1 MLLLILLQR
10 ITTLLNEKKINTFIS
25 TRQTVSENTKLAY
38 FYDLRAFIKFLDNR
52 PLTQTLLTL
61 FQIELQK
68 LAPASQHRKI
78 THINR
83 FLKYLY
89 QSGDI
94 DQFFELPV
102 TKQHEKNL
110 STQPKSLAVLDFSSY
125 YQKLQTPGEFILLL
139 IIEFG
144 LKPSEIQTLRW
155 HEFNWEFKILTV
167 KDKGIT
173 RVLPI
178 RDRFAR
184 LVRPLQ
190 NADELFSKSRQFL
203 YYELKKTTPLTAKEL
218 REQYNAIVPGWHM
231 NKKHW
236 NTVFLD
242 GTVPLYLIKEM
253 IKKSYFLVR
262 GKK

>member
-1 MLLLILLQR
+1 MRLHIHLQR
-10 ITTLLNEKKINTFIS
+10 IMTLLNEKKINTFIN

-38 FYDLRAFIKFLDNR
+38 FYDLRAFVKFLDER

-61 FQIELQK
+61 FQIDLQK

-89 QSGDI
+89 QNGDI

-102 TKQHEKNL
+102 TIQPEHRL
-110 STQPKSLAVLDFSSY
+110 TRSTKPLVLMDFSKY

-144 LKPSEIQTLRW
+144 LKPSEIQTLKW
-155 HEFNWEFKILTV
+155 HEFNWDFKILTV
-167 KDKGIT
+167 KDKGLT

-178 RDRFAR
+178 RDRFSR

-203 YYELKKTTPLTAKEL
+203 YYELKKTTTLTAKEL
-218 REQYNAIVPGWHM
+218 REQYILQRVSEHISIYALAELLGLKSIH
-231 NKKHW
+231 
-236 NTVFLD
+236 TLD
-242 GTVPLYLIKEM
+242 KY
-253 IKKSYFLVR
+253 YR
-262 GKK
+262 

>member
-1 MLLLILLQR
+1 MRLLILLQR

-38 FYDLRAFIKFLDNR
+38 FYDLRAFVKFLDER

-61 FQIELQK
+61 FQIDLQK

-102 TKQHEKNL
+102 TIQDEQHITRQTKLPEL
-110 STQPKSLAVLDFSSY
+110 LDFSKF

-139 IIEFG
+139 IVEFG
-144 LKPSEIQTLRW
+144 LKPSEIQALRW
-155 HEFNWEFKILTV
+155 HEFDWDFKILTV
-167 KDKGIT
+167 KDKGLT

-184 LVRPLQ
+184 IVRPLQ

-203 YYELKKTTPLTAKEL
+203 YYELKKTTALTAKDL
-218 REQYNAIVPGWHM
+218 REQYILQRVSEHISIYELAELLGLKSIH
-231 NKKHW
+231 
-236 NTVFLD
+236 TLD
-242 GTVPLYLIKEM
+242 KY
-253 IKKSYFLVR
+253 YR
-262 GKK
+262 